1 MCGVVWC
8 KSRQILA
15 KSNTFLLFLPRETK
29 KTYYMTN
36 YMPPSI
42 EIIEFESETP
52 ILSMSTDKFNNQD
65 SYDGDWI

>member
-29 KTYYMTN
+29 NIHYMTN
-36 YMPPSI
+36 YTPPSV

-65 SYDGDWI
+65 SYGGDWI